1 MDLKKTIRTVMDFP
15 KKGIGFKDITTLLVN
30 GPALHQAIRDMAEPF
45 RKSNAAKIVSIESRG
60 FIFGMPMAYEL
71 GLGFVPVRK
80 PKKLPAAT
88 VAETYALEY
97 GTDSIEIHKDAIV
110 PGEKVLLVDDL
121 LATGGTMEA
130 AVRLVKKLGGEPVA
144 AAFLIELDF
153 LKGREKLP
161 GIPVH
166 SLIHYDSEA

>member
-1 MDLKKTIRTVMDFP
+1 MDFP